1 MTEDKPVDPKKSK
14 GPEKWEI
21 ENWARTLMDAE
32 EIKADASK
40 MKHVQPLLAGK
51 VKAIEGIRSLADL
64 RAKAKEVESAEEDM
78 DDEDED

>member
-1 MTEDKPVDPKKSK
+1 MMEDKPAEPKKSK

-32 EIKADASK
+32 EIKADADK
-40 MKHVQPLLAGK
+40 MKLLQPMLSKK